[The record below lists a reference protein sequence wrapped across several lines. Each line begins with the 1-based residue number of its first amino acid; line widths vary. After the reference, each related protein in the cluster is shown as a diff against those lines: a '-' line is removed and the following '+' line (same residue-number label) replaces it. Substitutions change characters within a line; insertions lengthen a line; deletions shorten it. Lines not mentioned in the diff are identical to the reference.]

1 MSRKGR
7 PGRQPANWAEDPAAK
22 QWIRDVEQHMTPKME
37 SSGSVVSMVP
47 RGKTDVK
54 FAVELG
60 MAIMLDKPIIAL
72 VQPGT
77 HVPARLLRV
86 ADEIIEADLSTD
98 AGRQS
103 VMARVQEAMQKVVA
117 W

>member
-1 MSRKGR
+1 MSDYLRDDPEFQRFERNVLDDLLPKLR
-7 PGRQPANWAEDPAAK
+7 QSAVVMSLVPGDDP
-22 QWIRDVEQHMTPKME
+22 
-37 SSGSVVSMVP
+37 
-47 RGKTDVK
+47 DVK

-60 MAIMLDKPIIAL
+60 MSIMLDKPIIAL